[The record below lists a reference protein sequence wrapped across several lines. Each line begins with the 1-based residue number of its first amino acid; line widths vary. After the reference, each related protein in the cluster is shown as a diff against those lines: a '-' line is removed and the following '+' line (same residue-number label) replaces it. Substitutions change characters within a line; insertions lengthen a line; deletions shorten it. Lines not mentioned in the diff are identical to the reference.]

1 MLASSLDAPRTVMRF
16 PLFSSYSRHC
26 GSLHAKSARLQHNTA
41 LFTTLRLHTKF
52 YKFNIIIKTWRCPI
66 HMPDTYADMCRHV
79 QAHLPP
85 QVPLPELAVR
95 CAAGHGAQQEGVDLD
110 DLLHRL

>member
-26 GSLHAKSARLQHNTA
+26 GSLHAKSARLQLNAA

-52 YKFNIIIKTWRCPI
+52 HKFDGIITNLET
-66 HMPDTYADMCRHV
+66 PDTDAQYRCRHV